1 MNQDQKKDYST
12 GENNYFEVSETAA
25 TSSVKNKHVG
35 IIRPIVNNNNDMI
48 HEFGHILGLKDR
60 YIKIIEGGRV
70 EYSTQE
76 NYEGNIMAAEAGMGI
91 IEPQNL
97 TEALQ
102 PFFDAGM
109 PSTFILNIDNG
120 QK

>member
-1 MNQDQKKDYST
+1 
-12 GENNYFEVSETAA
+12 
-25 TSSVKNKHVG
+25 
-35 IIRPIVNNNNDMI
+35 
-48 HEFGHILGLKDR
+48 
-60 YIKIIEGGRV
+60 
-70 EYSTQE
+70 
-76 NYEGNIMAAEAGMGI
+76 MAAEAGMGI

-109 PSTFILNIDNG
+109 PSTFVLNIDNG